1 MLSWKFSI
9 KLCPCGNLSY
19 LRGKAYSA
27 IGLSFFD
34 GDDSKELVFSIAQ
47 SLCCQ
52 YDEHKDGEWKWF
64 EDVVSYCN
72 SVLPWSLLT
81 AYKVTGEKRF
91 LETAEESLDF
101 LGKITFKDGYFKPV
115 GCNGWFKKGKEQA
128 EFDEQPVEACEA
140 V

>member
-1 MLSWKFSI
+1 M
-9 KLCPCGNLSY
+9 PHAANLSY

-81 AYKVTGEKRF
+81 ATKLQEKKGFLKRLRKVWT
-91 LETAEESLDF
+91 S
-101 LGKITFKDGYFKPV
+101 LGK
-115 GCNGWFKKGKEQA
+115 
-128 EFDEQPVEACEA
+128 
-140 V
+140 